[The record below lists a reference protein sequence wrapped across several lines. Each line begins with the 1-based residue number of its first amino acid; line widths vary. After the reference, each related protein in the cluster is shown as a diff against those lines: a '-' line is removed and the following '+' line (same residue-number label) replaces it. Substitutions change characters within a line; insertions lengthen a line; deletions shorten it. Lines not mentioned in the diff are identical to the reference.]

1 MGWMRAIIDE
11 IIGLFVDDL
20 GFAVAILV
28 WLAIVVV
35 AVPQLGLRGFWPV
48 GLLFGGLLVILVES
62 AVRRAR
68 QNGR

>member
-1 MGWMRAIIDE
+1 MGWVRAIIDE

-28 WLAIVVV
+28 WLAIAMFVI
-35 AVPQLGLRGFWPV
+35 PRLGLPGYVPAA
-48 GLLFGGLLVILVES
+48 LLVGGLLVILVES

-68 QNGR
+68 QT

>member
-1 MGWMRAIIDE
+1 MGWVRAFIDE

-28 WLAIVVV
+28 WLGMVVFL
-35 AVPQLGLRGFWPV
+35 VPWLGLPGYVPA
-48 GLLFGGLLVILVES
+48 GLLIGGLLVILVES

-68 QNGR
+68 K